1 MNELALFAGAGG
13 GLLASQ
19 ILKWRTVCAVENDPY
34 CQKTLLARQRDNC
47 LPRFPIWDDVR
58 TFDGKP
64 WKGTVD
70 IISGGFPCQNI
81 SYAGDKTGITGKHSS
96 LYFEMLRIIKEVRP
110 TFVFIENSANLR
122 SNGLHVVIK
131 SLAELGYNCRWCV
144 LGGCH
149 VNAPH
154 YRKRIWIVGYTNVK
168 RPQKSQ
174 SIAENTE
181 QKTQAIER
189 GTVQRYSWKNHK
201 ESKLLQETYNLIEA
215 TQPAKTP
222 LRNTPKKPWWHFPYN
237 TRVDDGLA
245 HWMDRIRATGNG
257 QIPAVAIMAWKL
269 LTCDLDI
276 PSPLVNTVSPVVPI
290 GS

>member
-13 GLLASQ
+13 GLLASH
-19 ILKWRTVCAVENDPY
+19 ILGWRTVCAVENDTY
-34 CQKTLLARQRDNC
+34 CQRVLLARQKDGT
-47 LPRFPIWDDVR
+47 LPPFPIWDDIR

-64 WKGTVD
+64 WKNTVD
-70 IISGGFPCQNI
+70 VVSGGFPCQNI
-81 SYAGDKTGITGKHSS
+81 SFAGDKKGITGKHSS

-110 TFVFIENSANLR
+110 TFVFVENSANLR

-154 YRKRIWIVGYTNVK
+154 DRKRIWIVGYANVK
-168 RPQKSQ
+168 GLQKPQ
-174 SIAENTE
+174 SITENTE
-181 QKTQAIER
+181 QKTQTIER
-189 GTVQRYSWKNHK
+189 RTVQRHSWKKHK
-201 ESKLLQETYNLIEA
+201 KSKLIQKVYSLIEA

-222 LRNTPKKPWWHFPYN
+222 LRNTPQKPWWNFPYD

-245 HWMDRIRATGNG
+245 HWMDRIKATGNG
-257 QIPAVAIMAWKL
+257 QIPAVAIMAWRI
-269 LTCDLDI
+269 LTHDLAM
-276 PSPLVNTVSPVVPI
+276 PPNQ
-290 GS
+290 